1 MPEGLP
7 SGQISLSEELPC
19 GRGQLESWPEAS
31 ELVERG
37 SGGKEGMGRPEEVGL
52 EVGRESTWLETC

>member
-19 GRGQLESWPEAS
+19 GRGLLESWLEAS
-31 ELVERG
+31 EWVGRG
-37 SGGKEGMGRPEEVGL
+37 SEGKEGTGRPEEVGL
-52 EVGRESTWLETC
+52 EVGREST